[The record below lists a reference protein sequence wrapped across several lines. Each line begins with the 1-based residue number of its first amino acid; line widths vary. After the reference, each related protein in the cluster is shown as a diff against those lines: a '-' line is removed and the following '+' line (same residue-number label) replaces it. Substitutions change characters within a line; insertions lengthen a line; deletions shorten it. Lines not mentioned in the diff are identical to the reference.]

1 MWKLAALAS
10 FAALVSVTGAHACSI
25 DTPCTVG
32 ERDYYISM
40 PSEGNAPYP
49 AIVFIHGWGSSGSGA
64 LNNSRM
70 VSAFNAR
77 GYAVIA
83 PDGVPR
89 QGRNGRS
96 WGFHPRSGRQLDE
109 IAFFED
115 VRDDA
120 IERFNLDPEK
130 ILLSGFSIGGSMTA
144 YVACLAPDSFAAYAP
159 LGGNFWR
166 PHPTE
171 CAAPVRL
178 LHTHGW
184 NDGTVPLEGRVVNDL
199 PVDDPNAFAQGDVF
213 HALAVWRETNGCDHL
228 KADRFVTDGPFWRR
242 IWDRC
247 VPGSALE
254 FAIFPG
260 GHTVPRTWPDLVVDW
275 FEGL

>member
-1 MWKLAALAS
+1 MRVLFASALAL
-10 FAALVSVTGAHACSI
+10 FFGTDVGACSI
-25 DTPCTVG
+25 DTPCNVG
-32 ERDYYISM
+32 DRAYYIAM
-40 PSEGNAPYP
+40 PDDAQEPVP
-49 AIVFIHGWGSSGSGA
+49 AVVFIHGWGSSGSGA
-64 LNNSRM
+64 LKNSGM

-89 QGRNGRS
+89 QGRSGRS
-96 WGFHPRSGRQLDE
+96 WGFHPRSGRQADE
-109 IAFFED
+109 VAFLTD

-120 IERFNLDPEK
+120 IGRFNLNPEQV
-130 ILLSGFSIGGSMTA
+130 LLSGFSIGGSMTA
-144 YVACLAPDSFAAYAP
+144 YVACLSPDSFAAYAP

-166 PHPTE
+166 PHPTD
-171 CAAPVRL
+171 CAGPVRL

-199 PVDDPNAFAQGDVF
+199 PADDPNAFAQGDVF
-213 HALAVWRETNGCDHL
+213 HALSIWRETNGCPHL
-228 KADRFVTDGPFWRR
+228 KADRFVTDGPYWRR
-242 IWDRC
+242 SWERC
-247 VPGSALE
+247 IPGSALE

-260 GHTVPRTWPDLVVDW
+260 GHSVPQSWPDLVADW

>member
-1 MWKLAALAS
+1 MRIII
-10 FAALVSVTGAHACSI
+10 ALVSVLLLATQTQACSI
-25 DTPCTVG
+25 DTPCDVG
-32 ERDYYISM
+32 DRAYYIAM
-40 PSEGNAPYP
+40 PEDAQGPYP
-49 AIVFIHGWGSSGSGA
+49 AVVFIHGWGSSGSGA
-64 LNNSRM
+64 LKNSGM
-70 VSAFNAR
+70 VSAFNER

-96 WGFHPRSGRQLDE
+96 WGFHPRSGRQLE
-109 IAFFED
+109 EVSFLQN

-120 IERFNLDPEK
+120 TERFNLDPEQVV
-130 ILLSGFSIGGSMTA
+130 LAGFSIGGSMTA
-144 YVACLAPDSFAAYAP
+144 YVACLAPESFAAYAP

-171 CAAPVRL
+171 CAGPVRL

-184 NDGTVPLEGRVVNDL
+184 NDGTVPLEGRAVNDL
-199 PVDDPNAFAQGDVF
+199 PADDPNAFVQGDIF
-213 HALAVWRETNGCDHL
+213 HALSVWRQANGCPHL
-228 KADRFVTDGPFWRR
+228 KADRFVTDGPYWRR
-242 IWDRC
+242 SWERC
-247 VPGSALE
+247 TPGSALE

-260 GHTVPRTWPDLVVDW
+260 GHSVPRTWPDLVADW